1 MQDFNLSTV
10 IYCTNNKNVEHTFR
24 QANLSINNVNDFK
37 HALICYYSTA
47 LQEIYDIDN
56 ARTHKTTCAIFNSY
70 GNLKTTPCCS

>member
-56 ARTHKTTCAIFNSY
+56 ARTHKTTCEIFNSY
-70 GNLKTTPCCS
+70 GSLKTTPCCS